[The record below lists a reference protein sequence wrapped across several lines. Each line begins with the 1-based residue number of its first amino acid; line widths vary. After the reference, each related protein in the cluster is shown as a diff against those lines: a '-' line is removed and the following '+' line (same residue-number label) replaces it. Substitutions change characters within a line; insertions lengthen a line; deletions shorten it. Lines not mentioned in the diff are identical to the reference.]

1 MKLALALLAGLA
13 VSASAVRNPP
23 VPAQPAAAP
32 DAAANG
38 AAPAAAEPKPEPYVL
53 KNKSSFSL
61 TDEMRPPFWPIGMKG
76 KIAPTVAKAA
86 PTVPKNVY
94 KEPVLKA
101 EYFTVTSILLGGRPP
116 IATMNGHSYSQ
127 GEMVPVVFDGH
138 RINLVMRQVVDG
150 GVQLAQGENVFWV
163 PLRRQELGPNS
174 NPEPVINT
182 QSRVLDLDASG
193 ASKQQPK

>member
-1 MKLALALLAGLA
+1 MKLAFALLAGLA
-13 VSASAVRNPP
+13 VSASAVRNA
-23 VPAQPAAAP
+23 PAQPAA
-32 DAAANG
+32 D
-38 AAPAAAEPKPEPYVL
+38 PAAAEPKPEPYVL

-61 TDEMRPPFWPIGMKG
+61 TDDMRPPFWPIGMKG
-76 KIAPTVAKAA
+76 KIAPVARTVA
-86 PTVPKNVY
+86 TVPKNVY

-101 EYFTVTSILLGGRPP
+101 DYFTVTSILLGGKPP
-116 IATMNGHSYSQ
+116 IATMNGHSYTQ
-127 GEMVPVVFDGH
+127 GEVVPVVFEGH

-182 QSRVLDLDASG
+182 QSRLLDLDASG
-193 ASKQQPK
+193 ASKPQSK